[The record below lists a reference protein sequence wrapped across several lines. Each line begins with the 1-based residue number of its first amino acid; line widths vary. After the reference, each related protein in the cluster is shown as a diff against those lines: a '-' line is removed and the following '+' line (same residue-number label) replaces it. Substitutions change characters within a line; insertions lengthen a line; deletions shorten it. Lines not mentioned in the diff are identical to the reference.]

1 MTIEVEGT
9 QLQYTTP
16 EAEALSNAITDRAKA
31 LAEAMRAAQT
41 QQSQAKQD
49 DKAQTESTQDAQ
61 PPPVAETEQGEEER
75 PAPPP
80 VAAERAEGG
89 DSEEHRRKSSK
100 NAATK
105 NKRAEPEAG
114 AGAIA
119 LGGTMFDVR
128 QGSKRLQ

>member
-1 MTIEVEGT
+1 MTIEVEGS

-16 EAEALSNAITDRAKA
+16 EAETLSNAITDRAKA
-31 LAEAMRAAQT
+31 LAEAMRAAQR
-41 QQSQAKQD
+41 QQTQAKQD
-49 DKAQTESTQDAQ
+49 GKAQAESTQDAQ
-61 PPPVAETEQGEEER
+61 PPPAAETEER
-75 PAPPP
+75 TAPPA
-80 VAAERAEGG
+80 VAAEGAEGG

-100 NAATK
+100 NAAKK
-105 NKRAEPEAG
+105 NTRAEPEPG

>member
-1 MTIEVEGT
+1 MTIEAEGS

-16 EAEALSNAITDRAKA
+16 EAETLSNAITDRAKA

-49 DKAQTESTQDAQ
+49 GKAQAESTQDAQ
-61 PPPVAETEQGEEER
+61 PPPVSETKQGEER
-75 PAPPP
+75 TAPPA
-80 VAAERAEGG
+80 VAAEGAEAG
-89 DSEEHRRKSSK
+89 DSEEHGRKSSK
-100 NAATK
+100 DAATK
-105 NKRAEPEAG
+105 NRRAEPE

>member
-1 MTIEVEGT
+1 MTIEVGGT

-31 LAEAMRAAQT
+31 LAEAMRAAQA
-41 QQSQAKQD
+41 QQSQPKQD
-49 DKAQTESTQDAQ
+49 DKAQTESAHDVQ
-61 PPPVAETEQGEEER
+61 PPPAAETEQGEER
-75 PAPPP
+75 TAPPA
-80 VAAERAEGG
+80 VAAEGAEGS

-100 NAATK
+100 NAAKK
-105 NKRAEPEAG
+105 NKRAEPEPG